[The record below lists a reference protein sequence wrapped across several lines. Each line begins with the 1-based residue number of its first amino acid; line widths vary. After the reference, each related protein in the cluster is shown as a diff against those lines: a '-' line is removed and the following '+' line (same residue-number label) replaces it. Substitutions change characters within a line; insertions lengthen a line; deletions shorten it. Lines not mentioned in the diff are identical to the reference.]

1 MEGGTAACSV
11 AGGAG
16 LDELRAAPFFCR
28 FGVVVVGDT
37 NGTCVAPDDDAAA
50 AGYERTTADVEVYQH
65 ARLGGTD
72 GQTLYL
78 TEAGPRVKPAG
89 GRGKAGHALLSMPL
103 PEYDHPRGA
112 EHAFRA
118 TFRLIIDPQGYGASF
133 SYGDLS
139 DEEEPPSGE
148 WITESGEYVNI
159 RDSAAQLA
167 EGGGG
172 NGLRVLFRSGRR
184 WAGPRFTTLAAT
196 DRELS
201 VVYMGETLARCALP
215 QHPPDNGDP
224 WHDVLI
230 SYQTEEEGG
239 DVGLRVEF
247 DRVPCVARLVLD
259 HWRPQP
265 SWRFGLAAASSEPD
279 GVRHYVRRLVVRTGS
294 RVQSSQIPLA
304 VSPNAQQWSAPID
317 VTYTGPPTISALAP
331 RTGPVDG
338 GTLLAL
344 SGHAL
349 HGSRPLCRLADA
361 GRAANASASFDV
373 YGALRR
379 SDGAI
384 VCELPAAADL
394 PPPLASARPL
404 YVHLAPNGQQFTA
417 EAPPFVWTDAEIGA
431 AHPQSSP
438 AAGGAALTIGLSGL
452 NASAVAAIRDEGA
465 ARCDFYTNTTLD
477 PPARPA
483 VALDPPYAGGER
495 PAGTRPAG
503 TRPDG
508 GDVSDHTSTPAT
520 VDADGA
526 TLRCATP
533 RRPAGDVAL
542 RVSLNGQQLT
552 AQAEHAPPLFAFHGR
567 LFEHSVSKPPVAL
580 IPPGGPAAAQHN
592 RSATLPLVFP
602 VALAAGSVVRC
613 RFGTAETDGVL
624 ISNGSA
630 TLDLS
635 DLLDALLD
643 AGAAAQDCTPW
654 RTTGRAP
661 NALASVRCGRRRPT
675 ARCRAPRAAGAAWEL
690 WLTFGTAADHADN
703 WEGAREAAA
712 AGGLELGGDAIID
725 VGQLRLTRAGDPV
738 AFADGGRLGEP
749 AAGARRRLQTS
760 TTPPRPSYVVATKP
774 STATSP
780 SRSATRCTARGR
792 RC

>member
-1 MEGGTAACSV
+1 
-11 AGGAG
+11 
-16 LDELRAAPFFCR
+16 
-28 FGVVVVGDT
+28 
-37 NGTCVAPDDDAAA
+37 
-50 AGYERTTADVEVYQH
+50 
-65 ARLGGTD
+65 
-72 GQTLYL
+72 
-78 TEAGPRVKPAG
+78 
-89 GRGKAGHALLSMPL
+89 MPL

-148 WITESGEYVNI
+148 WITESGEYVAI

-172 NGLRVLFRSGRR
+172 NGLRVLFRTGRR

-317 VTYTGPPTISALAP
+317 VTYTGPPTISALSP
-331 RTGPVDG
+331 RTGPVGG

-349 HGSRPLCRLADA
+349 HGSRPLCRLADDP
-361 GRAANASASFDV
+361 GRAAANASASFDV

-384 VCELPAAADL
+384 VCSSPL
-394 PPPLASARPL
+394 PPICHRRSRARGPLRAPRAKWPA
-404 YVHLAPNGQQFTA
+404 VHCG
-417 EAPPFVWTDAEIGA
+417 GA
-431 AHPQSSP
+431 ALCVDGRRNRRAARPQSSP
-438 AAGGAALTIGLSGL
+438 AAGGAALTDWPQRAQRVGG
-452 NASAVAAIRDEGA
+452 RGDPRGGRGA
-465 ARCDFYTNTTLD
+465 LRHTRTPLD

-483 VALDPPYAGGER
+483 VALDRRTRVENDPPELGPPE
-495 PAGTRPAG
+495 
-503 TRPDG
+503 PDP
-508 GDVSDHTSTPAT
+508 S
-520 VDADGA
+520 
-526 TLRCATP
+526 
-533 RRPAGDVAL
+533 
-542 RVSLNGQQLT
+542 
-552 AQAEHAPPLFAFHGR
+552 
-567 LFEHSVSKPPVAL
+567 
-580 IPPGGPAAAQHN
+580 
-592 RSATLPLVFP
+592 
-602 VALAAGSVVRC
+602 
-613 RFGTAETDGVL
+613 AET
-624 ISNGSA
+624 SPP
-630 TLDLS
+630 T
-635 DLLDALLD
+635 
-643 AGAAAQDCTPW
+643 
-654 RTTGRAP
+654 RA
-661 NALASVRCGRRRPT
+661 RRRPST
-675 ARCRAPRAAGAAWEL
+675 PTAPR
-690 WLTFGTAADHADN
+690 
-703 WEGAREAAA
+703 
-712 AGGLELGGDAIID
+712 
-725 VGQLRLTRAGDPV
+725 
-738 AFADGGRLGEP
+738 FA
-749 AAGARRRLQTS
+749 ARRRGGRRATS
-760 TTPPRPSYVVATKP
+760 LFESP
-774 STATSP
+774 STAS
-780 SRSATRCTARGR
+780 S
-792 RC
+792 

>member
-1 MEGGTAACSV
+1 MSPFATRRRSSPRVAAATDSACSS
-11 AGGAG
+11 A
-16 LDELRAAPFFCR
+16 
-28 FGVVVVGDT
+28 
-37 NGTCVAPDDDAAA
+37 AAA
-50 AGYERTTADVEVYQH
+50 AG
-65 ARLGGTD
+65 
-72 GQTLYL
+72 
-78 TEAGPRVKPAG
+78 RV
-89 GRGKAGHALLSMPL
+89 
-103 PEYDHPRGA
+103 
-112 EHAFRA
+112 
-118 TFRLIIDPQGYGASF
+118 
-133 SYGDLS
+133 
-139 DEEEPPSGE
+139 PP
-148 WITESGEYVNI
+148 
-159 RDSAAQLA
+159 
-167 EGGGG
+167 
-172 NGLRVLFRSGRR
+172 F
-184 WAGPRFTTLAAT
+184 PTLAAT

-317 VTYTGPPTISALAP
+317 VAYTGPPTISALAP
-331 RTGPVDG
+331 RTGPIDG

-349 HGSRPLCRLADA
+349 HGSRPLCRLADHP
-361 GRAANASASFDV
+361 GRAAANASASFDV

-394 PPPLASARPL
+394 PAPLRERAAL
-404 YVHLAPNGQQFTA
+404 YVHLAPNGQQFTS

-452 NASAVAAIRDEGA
+452 NASAVAAIRDEGVA
-465 ARCDFYTNTTLD
+465 SCDFYTNTTLD

-552 AQAEHAPPLFAFHGR
+552 SQAEHAPPVFAFHGR

-592 RSATLPLVFP
+592 RSATLPLLFP

-635 DLLDALLD
+635 DPLDALLD
-643 AGAAAQDCTPW
+643 AGAAAQDWHAVANDGTRPE
-654 RTTGRAP
+654 RARLGEVRSTAA
-661 NALASVRCGRRRPT
+661 NCALPSA
-675 ARCRAPRAAGAAWEL
+675 AAAGAAWEL

-725 VGQLRLTRAGDPV
+725 RGQLRLTRAGDPSLSPTAV
-738 AFADGGRLGEP
+738 GWENQLRVPDGGYKPYDATPSELRGGYQTLDRYQSEPLGDTVHRSGSAVLTMPPGTHPFHIFVSFQLIIAGGTGGDGMSLSYGGSLTTREP
-749 AAGARRRLQTS
+749 FTKRRGHIGEEGAGLGVRVLFR
-760 TTPPRPSYVVATKP
+760 
-774 STATSP
+774 
-780 SRSATRCTARGR
+780 TARGGPSIEVWHDGAAIAAKPCRPPAR
-792 RC
+792 RADQGHAHHRRRPRRVAAPHAHVRRRDVLG